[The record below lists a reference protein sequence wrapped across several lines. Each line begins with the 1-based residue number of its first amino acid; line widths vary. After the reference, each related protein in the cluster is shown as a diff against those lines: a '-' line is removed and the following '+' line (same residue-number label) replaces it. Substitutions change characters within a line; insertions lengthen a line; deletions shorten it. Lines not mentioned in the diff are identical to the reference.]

1 MQILEALSF
10 THKLSPNVIV
20 NESEIELW
28 NLKLK
33 NGTYFAGGESRSVRR
48 CVLLLS
54 IHPI

>member
-10 THKLSPNVIV
+10 THKLSLNVYV
-20 NESEIELW
+20 NESEIELF
-28 NLKLK
+28 NLKL
-33 NGTYFAGGESRSVRR
+33 NGIIRDGESRSVRR